1 MVELDSSRNGPASDA
16 PSKPV
21 LASEALM
28 DDVAP
33 VEPAKRAAQA
43 ACVAFGVTAFASAAL
58 AEAGLRAAHRLDSV
72 ASVVLGVVGL
82 VAALSRAPY
91 RQRAVSM
98 LVLGTLSAVLGLADL
113 GPTPGLSAPSAL
125 TGALRLL
132 AGVAVAGA
140 LLFRSHYRAFGGAR
154 WALALSLGLAA
165 PFVVQR
171 VLHLSSASG
180 VGWLEAADALA
191 LVALLAS
198 FGGFM
203 GSESTGAGSIIGP
216 LLLTALGFEL
226 GAFELRASQA
236 LEGALAKALLGSV
249 AYVAAAGLVALGVFQ
264 LLAARFTQ
272 DARRIDVRK
281 TIEPPPQPPES
292 RPASDW
298 P

>member
-1 MVELDSSRNGPASDA
+1 
-16 PSKPV
+16 
-21 LASEALM
+21 M

-43 ACVAFGVTAFASAAL
+43 ACIAFGVTALASAGL

-72 ASVVLGVVGL
+72 ASVVLGAVGL

-98 LVLGTLSAVLGLADL
+98 LVLGALSAVLGLANL
-113 GPTPGLSAPSAL
+113 GPTPGLGAPSTLA
-125 TGALRLL
+125 GALRLV

-140 LLFRSHYRAFGGAR
+140 LMFRSHYRAFGGAR
-154 WALALSLGLAA
+154 WALAGALVLAA

-171 VLHLSSASG
+171 ALHLASAHEL
-180 VGWLEAADALA
+180 GWLELADALA

-226 GAFELRASQA
+226 GAFELRAAQP
-236 LEGALAKALLGSV
+236 LEGALTKALLGSV
-249 AYVAAAGLVALGVFQ
+249 AYVAAGGLVALGIFQ
-264 LLAARFTQ
+264 LLSARFAR
-272 DARRIDVRK
+272 DARRIDVRR

-292 RPASDW
+292 RPATSDW